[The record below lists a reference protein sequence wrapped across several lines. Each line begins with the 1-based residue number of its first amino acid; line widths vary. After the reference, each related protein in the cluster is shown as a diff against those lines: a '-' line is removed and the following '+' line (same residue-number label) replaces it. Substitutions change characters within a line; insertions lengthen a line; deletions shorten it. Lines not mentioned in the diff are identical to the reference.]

1 MINLDEVISSS
12 SDLEPLPMSV
22 TRLASMVV
30 SDDTDLNEIAEVISY
45 DQSLTARL
53 LRWANSAASAN
64 TMPVTSVDDAVM
76 RMGTGII
83 LEVAM
88 AASVRK
94 EFNQSIPEY
103 GLTEGELWKH
113 SIASALA
120 VDIFKGRTSVEVPQE
135 SFTTAL
141 LHDVGKL
148 VLMQY
153 LDADTLGLLN
163 TARQKGGASERQAE
177 SELLLVHHGE
187 VGGLVAQHW
196 KLPESIVTGIIYHHT
211 PEEIDEPLPYVVQ
224 MANIVAKTI
233 GTGHGMD
240 PTDLDE
246 KQSALNYLGF
256 SEEDFVDICDKTRE
270 NLQEVINRYK

>member
-1 MINLDEVISSS
+1 MIDLDAVIRSSI
-12 SDLEPLPMSV
+12 DIEPLPVSV
-22 TRLASMVV
+22 TRLASLVV
-30 SDDTDLNEIAEVISY
+30 KDDTNIDEIAEVISY
-45 DQSLTARL
+45 DQSLTARV

-64 TMPVTSVDDAVM
+64 AAPVTSVDEAVM

-83 LEVAM
+83 MEVAI
-88 AASVRK
+88 AAGVRK
-94 EFNQSIPEY
+94 ELNQSIPEY

-120 VDIFKGRTSVEVPQE
+120 VDIFKGRTSVEVPHE

-148 VLMQY
+148 VLMRY
-153 LDADTLGLLN
+153 LDPDTLRLLDL
-163 TARQKGGASERQAE
+163 ARKKGGASERKAE

-196 KLPESIVTGIIYHHT
+196 KLPESIVRGIIYHHT

-233 GTGHGMD
+233 GTGSGMD
-240 PTDLDE
+240 TSDLDE
-246 KQSALNYLGF
+246 KQSALDYLGF
-256 SEEDFVDICDKTRE
+256 SEDEFVNICEKVGE
-270 NLQEVINRYK
+270 NLQEVIDRYR

>member
-1 MINLDEVISSS
+1 MIDLDDVISSS
-12 SDLEPLPMSV
+12 SDLTPLPLSV
-22 TRLASMVV
+22 TRLASLVV
-30 SDDTDLNEIAEVISY
+30 KDECDLNEIAEVISF
-45 DQSLTARL
+45 DQSLTAKV

-64 TMPVTSVDDAVM
+64 LAPVTSVNEAAM

-83 LEVAM
+83 LEVAI
-88 AASVRK
+88 ATSVRK
-94 EFNQSIPEY
+94 DFDRSIPEY

-120 VDIFKGRTSVEVPQE
+120 VDIFRGLTSVEIPHE

-148 VLMQY
+148 VLMRF
-153 LDADTLGLLN
+153 LDADALRLLGE
-163 TARQKGGASERQAE
+163 ARLMGGASERQAE
-177 SELLLVHHGE
+177 SDLLLVHHGE

-196 KLPESIVTGIIYHHT
+196 KLPEGIVKGIIYHHT

-233 GTGHGMD
+233 GAGTAMVAA
-240 PTDLDE
+240 DLDE
-246 KQSALNYLGF
+246 KHSALEYLGF
-256 SEEDFVDICDKTRE
+256 SEDDFVNICDATQE
-270 NLQEVINRYK
+270 NLQEIISRYR

>member
-1 MINLDEVISSS
+1 MIDLDDVIGSSS
-12 SDLEPLPMSV
+12 TLEPLPVSV
-22 TRLASMVV
+22 TRLASLVV
-30 SDDTDLNEIAEVISY
+30 QEDSDLNEITEVISF
-45 DQSLTARL
+45 DQSLTARV
-53 LRWANSAASAN
+53 LRWANSAASASRA
-64 TMPVTSVDDAVM
+64 PVTSVDEAVM

-83 LEVAM
+83 LEVAI

-94 EFNQSIPEY
+94 DFNQSIPEY

-120 VDIFKGRTSVEVPQE
+120 VDIFRGQTSVEIPHE

-148 VLMQY
+148 VLMRF
-153 LDADTLGLLN
+153 LEPDALRLLN
-163 TARQKGGASERQAE
+163 EARLMGGASERQAE

-196 KLPESIVTGIIYHHT
+196 KLPDSIVKGIIYHHT

-224 MANIVAKTI
+224 MANMVAKTI
-233 GTGHGMD
+233 GTGPGMA
-240 PTDLDE
+240 TADLDE
-246 KQSALNYLGF
+246 KQSALDYLGF
-256 SEEDFVDICDKTRE
+256 TEDDFVKICDATSDSF
-270 NLQEVINRYK
+270 NEVIDRY